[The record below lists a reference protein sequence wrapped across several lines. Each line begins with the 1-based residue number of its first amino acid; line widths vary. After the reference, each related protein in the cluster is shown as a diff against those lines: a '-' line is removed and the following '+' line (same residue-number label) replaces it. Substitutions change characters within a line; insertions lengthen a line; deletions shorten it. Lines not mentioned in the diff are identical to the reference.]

1 LRKSITRRHR
11 LAGFTIIEV
20 LMAAAVL
27 TVGFMGLV
35 EAVTMCSGM
44 MDEARRQTL
53 ATQILNHEIEKVRFY
68 NWDKTKTQPTLILT
82 PIDSSHYPNSPFLD
96 AITASGAIYSLSLS
110 GSFVDPLTNATASVD
125 TGLAEYVVTVTWVV
139 KSSRRDS
146 SGNPVTFTHSRTNTA
161 YFAKYGLNLSDQR
174 S

>member
-1 LRKSITRRHR
+1 
-11 LAGFTIIEV
+11 
-20 LMAAAVL
+20 MAATIL

-53 ATQILNHEIEKVRFY
+53 ATQILDHEIESLRLLP
-68 NWDKTKTQPTLILT
+68 WDDPSSTNDIVGLPTGPT
-82 PIDSSHYPNSPFLD
+82 VVVIDSQFQP
-96 AITASGAIYSLSLS
+96 AIDASGATLTLTRSV
-110 GSFVDPLTNATASVD
+110 SFVDPSTNTNSATN
-125 TGLAEYVVTVTWVV
+125 TGLREATFTVTWVV

-146 SGNPVTFTHSRTNTA
+146 SGNPVTFTHSRTNSS
-161 YFAKYGLNLSDQR
+161 YFGKYGLNLSDQR

>member
-1 LRKSITRRHR
+1 
-11 LAGFTIIEV
+11 
-20 LMAAAVL
+20 MAAVIL

-53 ATQILNHEIEKVRFY
+53 ATQILNHEIESLRLLP
-68 NWDKTKTQPTLILT
+68 WDDPSSTNDIVGLPSGPTAVA
-82 PIDSSHYPNSPFLD
+82 IDSQFQS
-96 AITASGAIYSLSLS
+96 AIAGAGATLSLS
-110 GSFVDPLTNATASVD
+110 RSVSFIDTSTNAISATD
-125 TGLAEYVVTVTWVV
+125 TGLREVTFILTWVV

-161 YFAKYGLNLSDQR
+161 YFGKYGLNLSDQR